1 MLEVDSKFDEYDI
14 PYDVIWLDIEHTDQK
29 KYFTWDP
36 VKFPKPTDMLD
47 SLGSKGRKLVNIVDP
62 HIKKD
67 SNYHVYSGGSFL
79 FYFPLFLPSFYFFL
93 YFPSFLFPLLLS
105 FLPSFPI
112 LPFPFFISLSSFFL
126 SSLYRTYVCLWRV
139 DSALTNKKKN

>member
-79 FYFPLFLPSFYFFL
+79 FYCPSPFPSSFSLLLLFSSILFLLLASRFLPPLFFFF
-93 YFPSFLFPLLLS
+93 FP
-105 FLPSFPI
+105 
-112 LPFPFFISLSSFFL
+112 
-126 SSLYRTYVCLWRV
+126 YQV
-139 DSALTNKKKN
+139 SALQRIRKKTK